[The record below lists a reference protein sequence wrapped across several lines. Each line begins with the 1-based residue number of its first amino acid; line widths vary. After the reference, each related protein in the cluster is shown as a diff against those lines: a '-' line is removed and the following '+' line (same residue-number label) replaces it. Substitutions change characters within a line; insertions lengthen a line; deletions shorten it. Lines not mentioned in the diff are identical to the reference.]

1 MKKIFLGLLLLIAT
15 TTLVAC
21 DDATTS
27 SNVFEFILDESYDEF
42 LVMETSADYPPYENI
57 EVSDDGSTV
66 VGIDIE
72 IAKAIA
78 DAAGKNLQVVHKG
91 FDFLI
96 TDIQNG
102 KADFAI
108 AAITPTPERLE
119 QVDFSNSYYD
129 ASDEQVVVIQK
140 SDANLYQS
148 IDDINLATVIVG
160 AQLGSLQSYL
170 VQEQASTA
178 QAQYLQDL
186 NTLFTNLNNDQIDA
200 IFSEQT
206 VAETKISQEY
216 SDLMIAF
223 TVESQYTGNAIA
235 VQKGD
240 TELLALINSVI
251 DELNESGQID
261 EWVAY
266 YSSLY
271 ES

>member
-1 MKKIFLGLLLLIAT
+1 MKKIIFSLLLLVAT
-15 TTLVAC
+15 ISLVAC
-21 DDATTS
+21 DGTSSS
-27 SNVFEFILDESYDEF
+27 SNVFEFILDESYEGF

-57 EVSDDGSTV
+57 EEGENGNTV

-108 AAITPTPERLE
+108 AAITTTPERLE
-119 QVDFSNSYYD
+119 QVDFSKSYYD

-140 SDANLYQS
+140 SDSELYQS
-148 IDDINLATVIVG
+148 IDDINLETVIVG

-170 VQEQASTA
+170 VQEQASNA

-186 NTLFTNLNNDQIDA
+186 NTLFTNLDNGQIHA
-200 IFSEQT
+200 LFSEET
-206 VAETKISQEY
+206 VAKTKIEQEY

-223 TVESQYTGNAIA
+223 SVDSQYTGNAIA

-240 TELLALINSVI
+240 TELLALINTVI
-251 DELNESGQID
+251 DELTSSGKIT

-266 YSSLY
+266 YSAQY